1 MCTLTLVLFNVQVT
15 IASIDRAVYSTI
27 LYDSRVE
34 ASIEFT
40 QHAVQ
45 TRRKNLRRATRA
57 GRVNKEKAKE
67 NDKDKDKD
75 AENGEKNGKTEPE
88 KPEEPVVVVQL
99 TDSDR
104 VRVCISCIVF

>member
-1 MCTLTLVLFNVQVT
+1 
-15 IASIDRAVYSTI
+15 
-27 LYDSRVE
+27 VE

-67 NDKDKDKD
+67 NDNDKD
-75 AENGEKNGKTEPE
+75 AENGEKNGNKEPE
-88 KPEEPVVVVQL
+88 RPEEPVVVVQL

-104 VRVCISCIVF
+104 VRVCISCIVFFRYCMVFY